1 LNAFGKFCQSQ
12 KLSSE
17 GKELSAW
24 KTLMVSKEVKVG
36 ARGQTLIISKEVKVR
51 ARTLV
56 S

>member
-1 LNAFGKFCQSQ
+1 
-12 KLSSE
+12 
-17 GKELSAW
+17 
-24 KTLMVSKEVKVG
+24 MVSKEVKVG